1 MAGVDAPFDIRL
13 ALSTTVVPVGTT
25 KHCALAVDENT
36 VLSVTVVAVFA
47 STMVGSIIISSDA
60 LVLNSTEDTVWLC
73 SWTQYAVYGLFSIN
87 GFALLPILIEIGIP
101 ALAVSPVLR
110 KVFVTC

>member
-47 STMVGSIIISSDA
+47 STMVGSIIIS
-60 LVLNSTEDTVWLC
+60 
-73 SWTQYAVYGLFSIN
+73 
-87 GFALLPILIEIGIP
+87 
-101 ALAVSPVLR
+101 VSYTHLR
-110 KVFVTC
+110 AHET